1 MRYDLGTPFG
11 LIGGKIINQVDREL
25 SESVKR
31 KRKKKLLIRM
41 AIGVLV
47 FVTIVFSFRQLIRP
61 TIRSGNFSIASVETG
76 DVLATVSASGTVLPE
91 FEEIKTS
98 SISSRIIK
106 IYQSLGSEVNTGD
119 TILTLDINSSN
130 TALEKLKDE
139 LALKKNN
146 ATKLKLQLEKTII
159 DLNTQFNIKKL
170 SVESMEADLKEER
183 YLDSIGGGTKEKIE
197 KAELNLKIS
206 KLELEQINQTIE
218 NSEKAMEAD
227 LVGLN
232 YEINIQQNNINELE
246 SKIDRATIKADKK
259 GVITSI
265 NSQIGQ
271 SVSEGEELAKVANL
285 QSYEVDGS
293 ISDMHSEK
301 LSNGANVIVRI
312 NGQTDI
318 DGEVVSISPAIEE
331 NLIQF
336 KIKLAQK
343 EHPQLRP
350 NMKVD
355 VFLVTAFNKNV
366 LRIKN
371 GAFYQ
376 GGIRQK
382 VFVVENGKLVQKEV
396 EFGESNI
403 DYVEIVNGLSKGDK
417 IVTSD
422 MEDYTKSEQLF
433 IKD

>member
-1 MRYDLGTPFG
+1 M
-11 LIGGKIINQVDREL
+11 DREL

-31 KRKKKLLIRM
+31 KRKKKLLIQM

-47 FVTIVFSFRQLIRP
+47 FVIIVFSFRQLIRP
-61 TIRSGNFSIASVETG
+61 TIRSGNFSTASVEKG

-98 SISSRIIK
+98 PISSIIIK

-183 YLDSIGGGTKEKIE
+183 YLDSIGGGTKAKIE

-301 LSNGANVIVRI
+301 LSNGASVIVRI

-355 VFLVTAFNKNV
+355 VFLVTAFKKNV

>member
-1 MRYDLGTPFG
+1 M
-11 LIGGKIINQVDREL
+11 
-25 SESVKR
+25 
-31 KRKKKLLIRM
+31 
-41 AIGVLV
+41 
-47 FVTIVFSFRQLIRP
+47 
-61 TIRSGNFSIASVETG
+61 
-76 DVLATVSASGTVLPE
+76 
-91 FEEIKTS
+91 
-98 SISSRIIK
+98 
-106 IYQSLGSEVNTGD
+106 
-119 TILTLDINSSN
+119 
-130 TALEKLKDE
+130 
-139 LALKKNN
+139 
-146 ATKLKLQLEKTII
+146 
-159 DLNTQFNIKKL
+159 
-170 SVESMEADLKEER
+170 
-183 YLDSIGGGTKEKIE
+183 
-197 KAELNLKIS
+197 KIS

-218 NSEKAMEAD
+218 NSKKAMQAD

-246 SKIDRATIKADKK
+246 NKIDKATIKADKK
-259 GVITSI
+259 GVITWI
-265 NSQIGQ
+265 NNQIGQ
-271 SVSEGEELAKVANL
+271 TVSEGEEMVKVANL
-285 QSYEVDGS
+285 QSYEVEGS

-318 DGEVVSISPAIEE
+318 NGEVVSISPSIEE

-336 KIKLAQK
+336 KIRLKQK
-343 EHPQLRP
+343 EHPLLRP

-355 VFLVTAFNKNV
+355 VFLVTAFKKNV
-366 LRIKN
+366 LRVKN

-376 GGIRQK
+376 GGSRQK

-422 MEDYTKSEQLF
+422 MEDYAKSEQLF

>member
-1 MRYDLGTPFG
+1 
-11 LIGGKIINQVDREL
+11 
-25 SESVKR
+25 
-31 KRKKKLLIRM
+31 M
-41 AIGVLV
+41 AIVAFT
-47 FVTIVFSFRQLIRP
+47 FVIIVFSFRQLIRP

-98 SISSRIIK
+98 PISSRIIK

-301 LSNGANVIVRI
+301 LSNGASVIVRI

-355 VFLVTAFNKNV
+355 VFLVTAFKKNV

>member
-1 MRYDLGTPFG
+1 M
-11 LIGGKIINQVDREL
+11 DREL
-25 SESVKR
+25 SESVKK
-31 KRKKKLLIRM
+31 KRKKKLLVRM

-47 FVTIVFSFRQLIRP
+47 FVIIVFSFRQLIRP

-98 SISSRIIK
+98 PISSRIIK

-218 NSEKAMEAD
+218 NSEKAMQAD

-301 LSNGANVIVRI
+301 LSNGASVIVRI

-355 VFLVTAFNKNV
+355 VFLVTAFKKNV

>member
-1 MRYDLGTPFG
+1 
-11 LIGGKIINQVDREL
+11 
-25 SESVKR
+25 
-31 KRKKKLLIRM
+31 M

-47 FVTIVFSFRQLIRP
+47 FVIIVFSFRQLIRP
-61 TIRSGNFSIASVETG
+61 TIRSGNFSTASIETG

-98 SISSRIIK
+98 PISSRIIK
-106 IYQSLGSEVNTGD
+106 IYQSLGSEVNAGD
-119 TILTLDINSSN
+119 TILALDINSS
-130 TALEKLKDE
+130 TAALEKLKDE

-301 LSNGANVIVRI
+301 LSNGASVIVRI

-355 VFLVTAFNKNV
+355 VFLVTAFKKNV

>member
-1 MRYDLGTPFG
+1 M
-11 LIGGKIINQVDREL
+11 DREL
-25 SESVKR
+25 SESVKW

-47 FVTIVFSFRQLIRP
+47 FVIIVFSFRQLIRP
-61 TIRSGNFSIASVETG
+61 TIRFGNFSIASVETG

-98 SISSRIIK
+98 PISSRIIK

-301 LSNGANVIVRI
+301 LSNGASVIVRI

-355 VFLVTAFNKNV
+355 VFLVTAFKKNV

-382 VFVVENGKLVQKEV
+382 VFVVENGKLFQKEV

>member
-1 MRYDLGTPFG
+1 
-11 LIGGKIINQVDREL
+11 
-25 SESVKR
+25 
-31 KRKKKLLIRM
+31 M

-47 FVTIVFSFRQLIRP
+47 FVIIVFSFRQLIRP
-61 TIRSGNFSIASVETG
+61 TIRSGNFSTASVETG

-98 SISSRIIK
+98 PISSRIIK
-106 IYQSLGSEVNTGD
+106 IYQSLGSEVNKGD

-170 SVESMEADLKEER
+170 SVESMETDLKEER

-218 NSEKAMEAD
+218 NSEKAMQAD

-232 YEINIQQNNINELE
+232 YEINIQQNNIYELE

-271 SVSEGEELAKVANL
+271 SVGEGEELAKVANL

-355 VFLVTAFNKNV
+355 VFLVTAFKKNV

>member
-1 MRYDLGTPFG
+1 M
-11 LIGGKIINQVDREL
+11 DREL
-25 SESVKR
+25 SESVKK

-47 FVTIVFSFRQLIRP
+47 FVIIVFSFRQLIRP

-98 SISSRIIK
+98 PISSRIIK

-218 NSEKAMEAD
+218 NSEKAIEAD

-301 LSNGANVIVRI
+301 LSNGASVIVRI

-355 VFLVTAFNKNV
+355 VFLVTAFKKNV

>member
-1 MRYDLGTPFG
+1 M
-11 LIGGKIINQVDREL
+11 
-25 SESVKR
+25 
-31 KRKKKLLIRM
+31 
-41 AIGVLV
+41 
-47 FVTIVFSFRQLIRP
+47 
-61 TIRSGNFSIASVETG
+61 
-76 DVLATVSASGTVLPE
+76 
-91 FEEIKTS
+91 
-98 SISSRIIK
+98 
-106 IYQSLGSEVNTGD
+106 
-119 TILTLDINSSN
+119 
-130 TALEKLKDE
+130 EKLKDE

-159 DLNTQFNIKKL
+159 DLNTQSNIKKL
-170 SVESMEADLKEER
+170 SVESMETDLKEER

-232 YEINIQQNNINELE
+232 YEINIQQNNINEME

-271 SVSEGEELAKVANL
+271 TVSEGEELAKVANL

-355 VFLVTAFNKNV
+355 VFLVTAFRKNV
-366 LRIKN
+366 LRVKN

-376 GGIRQK
+376 GGSKQK

-403 DYVEIVNGLSKGDK
+403 DYVEIVNGLSRGDK

-422 MEDYTKSEQLF
+422 MEDYVKSEQLF

>member
-1 MRYDLGTPFG
+1 
-11 LIGGKIINQVDREL
+11 
-25 SESVKR
+25 
-31 KRKKKLLIRM
+31 M

-47 FVTIVFSFRQLIRP
+47 FVIIVFSFRQLIRP

-98 SISSRIIK
+98 PISSRIIK

-119 TILTLDINSSN
+119 TILTLDINSS
-130 TALEKLKDE
+130 TAALEKLKDE

-301 LSNGANVIVRI
+301 LSNGASVIVRI

-355 VFLVTAFNKNV
+355 VFLVTAFKKSV
-366 LRIKN
+366 LRIEN

-422 MEDYTKSEQLF
+422 MEDYIKSEQLF

>member
-1 MRYDLGTPFG
+1 
-11 LIGGKIINQVDREL
+11 
-25 SESVKR
+25 
-31 KRKKKLLIRM
+31 M

-47 FVTIVFSFRQLIRP
+47 FVIIVFSFRQLIRP

-98 SISSRIIK
+98 PISSRIIK

-259 GVITSI
+259 GVIISI

-301 LSNGANVIVRI
+301 LSNGASVIVRI

-355 VFLVTAFNKNV
+355 VFLVTAFKKSV
-366 LRIKN
+366 LRIEN

>member
-1 MRYDLGTPFG
+1 
-11 LIGGKIINQVDREL
+11 
-25 SESVKR
+25 
-31 KRKKKLLIRM
+31 M

-47 FVTIVFSFRQLIRP
+47 FVIIVFSFRQLIRP
-61 TIRSGNFSIASVETG
+61 TIRSGNFSTASVETG

-98 SISSRIIK
+98 PISSRIIK
-106 IYQSLGSEVNTGD
+106 IYQSLGSEVNKGD

-170 SVESMEADLKEER
+170 SVESMETDLKEER

-218 NSEKAMEAD
+218 NSEKAMQAD

-232 YEINIQQNNINELE
+232 YEINIQQNNIYELE

-271 SVSEGEELAKVANL
+271 SVGEGEELAKVANL

-318 DGEVVSISPAIEE
+318 NGEVVSISPAIEE

-343 EHPQLRP
+343 EHSQLRP

-355 VFLVTAFNKNV
+355 VFLVTAFKKNV

>member
-1 MRYDLGTPFG
+1 
-11 LIGGKIINQVDREL
+11 
-25 SESVKR
+25 
-31 KRKKKLLIRM
+31 M

-47 FVTIVFSFRQLIRP
+47 FVIIVFSFRQLIRP
-61 TIRSGNFSIASVETG
+61 TIRSGNFSTASVETG

-98 SISSRIIK
+98 PISSRIIK

-206 KLELEQINQTIE
+206 KLELEQISQTIE

-301 LSNGANVIVRI
+301 LSNGASVIVRI

-355 VFLVTAFNKNV
+355 VFLVTAFKKNV

-433 IKD
+433 IQD

>member
-1 MRYDLGTPFG
+1 MPLC
-11 LIGGKIINQVDREL
+11 
-25 SESVKR
+25 
-31 KRKKKLLIRM
+31 
-41 AIGVLV
+41 
-47 FVTIVFSFRQLIRP
+47 FVIIVFSFRQLIRP
-61 TIRSGNFSIASVETG
+61 TIRSGNFSTASVKTG

-98 SISSRIIK
+98 PISSRIIK
-106 IYQSLGSEVNTGD
+106 IYQSLGSEVNAGD
-119 TILTLDINSSN
+119 TILALDINSS
-130 TALEKLKDE
+130 TATLEKLKDE

-146 ATKLKLQLEKTII
+146 ANKLRLQLEKTII

-301 LSNGANVIVRI
+301 LSNGASVIVRI

-318 DGEVVSISPAIEE
+318 NGEVVSISPAIEE

-336 KIKLAQK
+336 KIKLTQK

-355 VFLVTAFNKNV
+355 VFLVTAFKKNV

>member
-1 MRYDLGTPFG
+1 
-11 LIGGKIINQVDREL
+11 
-25 SESVKR
+25 
-31 KRKKKLLIRM
+31 M
-41 AIGVLV
+41 AIVAFT
-47 FVTIVFSFRQLIRP
+47 FVIIVFSFRQLIRP
-61 TIRSGNFSIASVETG
+61 IIRSGNFSIASVETG

-98 SISSRIIK
+98 PISSRIIK

-301 LSNGANVIVRI
+301 LSNGASVIVRI

-355 VFLVTAFNKNV
+355 VFLVTAFKKSV
-366 LRIKN
+366 LRIEN

-376 GGIRQK
+376 GGILQK